1 MCGICGIL
9 SSGSDASLAGTA
21 RMMADTL
28 RHRGPDDAG
37 VWADPD
43 VGLALGHRRL
53 SIVDLS
59 PAGEQPMMSP
69 CGRYVI
75 AFNGEIYNHLTMRDD
90 LAQEGAAPAWR
101 GSSDTETLVAAVSHW
116 GLQDALRRAFGMF
129 ALALWDR
136 QARQLHIAR
145 DRMGEKPLYLA
156 RLSDGWA
163 FGSEL
168 KALHAVP
175 NFEAHLCR
183 DAVSAYLAYG
193 YVPDTK
199 CIFQNVQKIPPGHVS
214 SVSLAAM
221 APVTHPYET
230 FGELIDAAVARRDVG
245 QNDGLERLETTLG
258 DVVEEQMLSDVPLGC
273 FLSGGVDS
281 SLVAALMQS
290 RSTQPV
296 RTFAIGF
303 NEARFNEAPHA
314 AAVARH
320 LGTEHTEFILSEQD
334 ALGVITD
341 LPKIYDE
348 PFADS
353 SQIPTVLLCRKACN
367 SVTVALTGDGGD
379 EVFGGYNRHVIG
391 PRLLARL
398 QPIPRGLR
406 HSAGWVIS
414 AFAPEITPENG
425 WPRRLAS
432 RMRLPVT
439 ALDKAAKLAPH
450 LGDINDLPDLYQH
463 FTRGIHKPEDF
474 MRYASTVTVP
484 KPAFPVEGAEWMM
497 ATDSVTYLPGDILV
511 KVDRAAM
518 AASLETRA
526 PFLDARVVT
535 AAWELPHEMKIA
547 DGKGKQA
554 LRSILDRHVPRD
566 LIERPKQGF
575 AIPLDRWLRGAL
587 RQWGESLLSDEDL
600 VDLAGLKLTA
610 IHELWKLHQS
620 GNANNG
626 TKLWTILMLLDWL
639 RHYRHD
645 VVRARS
651 ADLLPAFT

>member
-1 MCGICGIL
+1 
-9 SSGSDASLAGTA
+9 
-21 RMMADTL
+21 
-28 RHRGPDDAG
+28 
-37 VWADPD
+37 
-43 VGLALGHRRL
+43 
-53 SIVDLS
+53 
-59 PAGEQPMMSP
+59 
-69 CGRYVI
+69 
-75 AFNGEIYNHLTMRDD
+75 MRDE
-90 LAQEGAAPAWR
+90 LSKEGAAPVWR
-101 GSSDTETLVAAVSHW
+101 GTSDTETLLAAVSHW
-116 GLQDALRRAFGMF
+116 GLQDAFRRAFGMF

-136 QARQLHIAR
+136 RARQLHFAR

-168 KALHAVP
+168 KALLAVP
-175 NFEAHLCR
+175 SFEAHLCR
-183 DAVSAYLAYG
+183 DATSAYLAYG

-199 CIFQNVQKIPPGHVS
+199 CIFKNVQKVQPGHVS
-214 SVSLAAM
+214 SVSLADM
-221 APVTHPYET
+221 ALVTQPYET
-230 FGELIDAAVARRDVG
+230 FGALLDGTIAQDATL
-245 QNDGLERLETTLG
+245 QNGGLDGLETTLG
-258 DVVEEQMLSDVPLGC
+258 NVIEEQMLSDVPLGC

-281 SLVAALMQS
+281 SLVAALMQR

-334 ALGVITD
+334 ALGVIAD
-341 LPKIYDE
+341 LPQIYDE

-353 SQIPTVLLCRKACN
+353 SQIPTVLLCRAARK

-391 PRLLARL
+391 PHLLARL
-398 QPIPRGLR
+398 QRVPRSLR
-406 HSAGWVIS
+406 RSAGWVVSTIS
-414 AFAPEITPENG
+414 PAITQENG
-425 WPRRLAS
+425 WPRRFAS
-432 RMRLPVT
+432 RMRLPIT

-450 LGDINDLPDLYQH
+450 LKDINDLPNLYQI
-463 FTRGIHKPEDF
+463 FSRGIRNPEDL
-474 MRYASTVTVP
+474 MRSPTTVTVP
-484 KPAFPVEGAEWMM
+484 ETAFPLKGAEWMM
-497 ATDSVTYLPGDILV
+497 AMDSVTYLPGDVLV

-526 PFLDARVVT
+526 PFLDARVIA
-535 AAWELPHEMKIA
+535 AAWELPLIMKIA

-600 VDLAGLKLTA
+600 VDLAGLKPTA
-610 IHELWKLHQS
+610 IHGLWKRHQLGVES
-620 GNANNG
+620 KG
-626 TKLWTILMLLDWL
+626 TELWTILMLLDWL
-639 RHYRHD
+639 RHYRHYIL
-645 VVRARS
+645 RTRT
-651 ADLLPAFT
+651 ADHLPALS

>member
-1 MCGICGIL
+1 
-9 SSGSDASLAGTA
+9 
-21 RMMADTL
+21 MMADTL

-37 VWADPD
+37 VWADPEAG
-43 VGLALGHRRL
+43 VALGHRRL

-59 PAGEQPMMSP
+59 AAGAQPMISP

-90 LAQEGAAPAWR
+90 LAHVGAAPVWR
-101 GSSDTETLVAAVSHW
+101 GSSDTETLLAAVSHW

-129 ALALWDR
+129 ALGLWDR
-136 QARQLHIAR
+136 QTRQLHFAR

-168 KALHAVP
+168 KALLAVP
-175 NFEAHLCR
+175 NFEARLCR
-183 DAVSAYLAYG
+183 DAVSAYLTYG

-199 CIFQNVQKIPPGHVS
+199 CIFENVHKVQPGHVS
-214 SVSLAAM
+214 SVSLAAI
-221 APVTHPYET
+221 APVSQPYET
-230 FGELIDAAVARRDVG
+230 FEALLEGPQARDAASQSEG
-245 QNDGLERLETTLG
+245 LDGLETTLSN
-258 DVVEEQMLSDVPLGC
+258 VIEEQLLSDVPLGC

-290 RSTQPV
+290 RSAQPI

-303 NEARFNEAPHA
+303 NDARFDEAPHA

-334 ALGVITD
+334 ALEVITD

-353 SQIPTVLLCRKACN
+353 SQIPTVLLCREARN

-379 EVFGGYNRHVIG
+379 EIFGGYNRHVIG

-398 QPIPRGLR
+398 QRVPCGLR
-406 HSAGWVIS
+406 RSAGWVVS
-414 AFAPEITPENG
+414 ALAPAITPENG
-425 WPRRLAS
+425 WPRRVAS

-450 LGDINDLPDLYQH
+450 LGEINNLQDLYQH
-463 FTRGIHKPEDF
+463 FTRGIHNPEDF
-474 MRYASTVTVP
+474 MWYASTVRASE
-484 KPAFPVEGAEWMM
+484 PAFPVGGAEWMM
-497 ATDSVTYLPGDILV
+497 AMDSVTYLPGDILV

-535 AAWELPHEMKIA
+535 AAWELPLELKIA

-554 LRSILDRHVPRD
+554 LRSILDRYVPRD

-587 RQWGESLLSDEDL
+587 RQWGESLLCDEDL
-600 VDLAGLKLTA
+600 VDLAGLKRTA
-610 IHELWKLHQS
+610 IHKLWKLHQS

-626 TKLWTILMLLDWL
+626 TQLWTILVLLDWL

-645 VVRARS
+645 VVRVRWP
-651 ADLLPAFT
+651 DLLPVIA

>member
-1 MCGICGIL
+1 MCGICGVL
-9 SSGSDASLAGTA
+9 SSDTDVSLAGTA
-21 RMMADTL
+21 RTMADTL

-37 VWADPD
+37 VWADPNEG
-43 VGLALGHRRL
+43 VALGHRRL
-53 SIVDLS
+53 SIIDLS
-59 PAGEQPMMSP
+59 PAGAQPMMSP

-75 AFNGEIYNHLTMRDD
+75 AFNGEIYNHLTIRDE
-90 LAQEGAAPAWR
+90 LEQVGAAPAWR
-101 GSSDTETLVAAVSHW
+101 GSSDTETLLAAVSNW

-136 QARQLHIAR
+136 QARQLLFAR
-145 DRMGEKPLYLA
+145 DRMGEKPLYFA

-168 KALHAVP
+168 KALLAVP

-183 DAVSAYLAYG
+183 DAIAAYLAYG
-193 YVPDTK
+193 YVPDTQ
-199 CIFQNVQKIPPGHVS
+199 CIFQNVQKVQPGHVT

-221 APVTHPYET
+221 ASETHSYET
-230 FGELIDAAVARRDVG
+230 FGKLIDDAVGRRNAG
-245 QNDGLERLETTLG
+245 QNDGLNGLEATLG
-258 DVVEEQMLSDVPLGC
+258 DVIEEQMLSDVPLGC
-273 FLSGGVDS
+273 FLSGGIDS

-290 RSTQPV
+290 RSAQPV

-303 NEARFNEAPHA
+303 SEERFNEAPHA

-320 LGTEHTEFILSEQD
+320 LGTEHAEFILSEQD

-353 SQIPTVLLCRKACN
+353 SQIPTILLCREARK

-391 PRLLARL
+391 PRLLSRL
-398 QPIPRGLR
+398 QRVPRGLR
-406 HSAGWVIS
+406 RSAGWVVS
-414 AFAPEITPENG
+414 ACSPAITLENG
-425 WPRRLAS
+425 WPRRFAS
-432 RMRLPVT
+432 KMRLPVT

-450 LGDINDLPDLYQH
+450 VADINDLPSLYQH
-463 FTRGIHKPEDF
+463 FTRGIHNPKDL
-474 MRYASTVTVP
+474 MRDASTVTASE
-484 KPAFPVEGAEWMM
+484 PAFSVQGAEWMM
-497 ATDSVTYLPGDILV
+497 AMDSVTYLPGDILV

-518 AASLETRA
+518 SASLETRA

-535 AAWELPHEMKIA
+535 AAWELPLEMKIA

-566 LIERPKQGF
+566 LTERPKQGF
-575 AIPLDRWLRGAL
+575 AIPLDRWLHGAL
-587 RQWGESLLSDEDL
+587 REWGERLLSDDEL
-600 VDLAGLKLTA
+600 VDLAGLKPIA
-610 IHELWKLHQS
+610 IRELWDLHQS
-620 GNANNG
+620 GKSNNG

-639 RHYRHD
+639 RLYRHD